1 MPSRRAAAP
10 ALGVPR
16 MANWAGGEPRL
27 RVLVAEDERL
37 AALAIEDVLTEFGHE
52 VVLAEDGQAAL
63 DFATAR
69 RFDVLITDLA
79 MPRMTGW
86 ELIPRI
92 REQQPDL
99 PVVVMTGYLPPG
111 GAAVLAAHAPSPLAI
126 LRKPFEI
133 GDLIA
138 VLARISPGA
147 EPPARVEAALAE
159 AAGGD

>member
-1 MPSRRAAAP
+1 MST
-10 ALGVPR
+10 
-16 MANWAGGEPRL
+16 WAEGQPGL

-63 DFATAR
+63 ELAASS
-69 RFDVLITDLA
+69 RFDVLVTDLA
-79 MPRMTGW
+79 MPRVTGW

-92 REQQPDL
+92 RAQHPDL

-111 GAAVLAAHAPSPLAI
+111 GATVLSAHAPAPLAI

-133 GDLIA
+133 GELLA

-147 EPPARVEAALAE
+147 EAPARAEAALAM